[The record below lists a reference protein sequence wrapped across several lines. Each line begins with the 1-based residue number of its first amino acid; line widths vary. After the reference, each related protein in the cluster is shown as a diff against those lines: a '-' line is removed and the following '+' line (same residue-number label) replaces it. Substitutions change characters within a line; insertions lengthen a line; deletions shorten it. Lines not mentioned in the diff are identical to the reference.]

1 MKVLIIG
8 ADGMIGHKIAQTLH
22 ENGFEIFLNS
32 RSRSDILKKL
42 YPSCKIF
49 KFDFLK
55 QKIHNLLD
63 QINPDYII
71 NTVGITIRRGS
82 ENLDKAIILNSEL
95 TKKIDVWCNLNNKR
109 QIHFS
114 SDCIFSGEKGNY
126 DDYDISDAA
135 DNYGKTKA
143 NGEVNSNFTLTI
155 RSSMIGREIFNKTE
169 LLEWVIS
176 NKNLKIKGFD
186 KVIYSGV
193 TTLWMSKIL
202 VKILREFNKL
212 KGIYNISSEPISK
225 HDLLKKINHYFDL
238 NIDITSDIS
247 VSYNK
252 SLNSNKFFYE
262 TDFEKPDWDKMLEE
276 LREDS
281 LKFNDL
287 YNLYDI

>member
-49 KFDFLK
+49 QFDFLK

-63 QINPDYII
+63 QINPDYIV
-71 NTVGITIRRGS
+71 NSVGITIRRGS

-95 TKKIDVWCNLNNKR
+95 PKKIDVWCNLNKKR
-109 QIHFS
+109 QIHVS
-114 SDCIFSGEKGNY
+114 SDCVFSGEKGNY

-225 HDLLKKINHYFDL
+225 HDLLKKINYYFDL
-238 NIDITSDIS
+238 NIDITNDIS

-252 SLNSNKFFYE
+252 SLNSNKFFCE

-281 LKFNDL
+281 LKLNDL

>member
-1 MKVLIIG
+1 MKVLILG
-8 ADGMIGHKIAQTLH
+8 ADGMIGHKIAQILH
-22 ENGFEIFLNS
+22 ENEFEIFLNS

-42 YPSCKIF
+42 YPSCQIF

-55 QKIHNLLD
+55 SKIDNLLD
-63 QINPDYII
+63 EVNPDFIV
-71 NTVGITIRRGS
+71 NSAGITIRRGS

-95 TKKIDVWCNLNNKR
+95 PKKIDVWCNSNNKR

-114 SDCIFSGEKGNY
+114 SDCIFTGGKGHY
-126 DDYDISDAA
+126 DDYDISDAT

-225 HDLLKKINHYFDL
+225 HNLLKKINHYFDL
-238 NIDITSDIS
+238 NIDITNDPSI
-247 VSYNK
+247 SYNK
-252 SLNSNKFFYE
+252 SLNSNKFFRE
-262 TDFEKPDWDKMLEE
+262 TDFEKPDWDEMLEE

-281 LKFNDL
+281 LKLNDL
-287 YNLYDI
+287 YDL

>member
-49 KFDFLK
+49 QFDFLK

-63 QINPDYII
+63 QINPDYIV
-71 NTVGITIRRGS
+71 NSVGITIRRGS
-82 ENLDKAIILNSEL
+82 ENLDEAIILNSEL
-95 TKKIDVWCNLNNKR
+95 PKKIDVWCNLNKKR

-114 SDCIFSGEKGNY
+114 SDCVFSGEKGNY

-212 KGIYNISSEPISK
+212 KGIYNISSDPISK
-225 HDLLKKINHYFDL
+225 HDLLK
-238 NIDITSDIS
+238 
-247 VSYNK
+247 NK
-252 SLNSNKFFYE
+252 SLF
-262 TDFEKPDWDKMLEE
+262 
-276 LREDS
+276 
-281 LKFNDL
+281 
-287 YNLYDI
+287 